1 MVVPRGK
8 FDSTNQK
15 HYPDLGSDE
24 SSVWSFCARF
34 SDVIWRGKTVVVS
47 LSVRCFLRL
56 PCKVIRIPEFKK
68 FLHVESGAMG
78 FGISSSN
85 SVSR

>member
-1 MVVPRGK
+1 MEFLCSFLRRHLAGK
-8 FDSTNQK
+8 
-15 HYPDLGSDE
+15 P
-24 SSVWSFCARF
+24 
-34 SDVIWRGKTVVVS
+34 VVVS
-47 LSVRCFLRL
+47 ASVRCFLRL
-56 PCKVIRIPEFKK
+56 PYKVIRIPEFEK